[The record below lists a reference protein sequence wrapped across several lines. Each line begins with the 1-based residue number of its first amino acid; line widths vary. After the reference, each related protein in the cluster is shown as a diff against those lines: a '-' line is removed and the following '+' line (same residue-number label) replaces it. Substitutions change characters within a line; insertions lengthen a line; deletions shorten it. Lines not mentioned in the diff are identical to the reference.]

1 MERRAIVSCPHHLRT
16 AGGGCVSIQL
26 PLLHWYPHLLGV
38 MQGWWSTVGFPSHS
52 VLSSKMKPSQIGLR
66 SVKHLH
72 SQSPHSDSTMMLN
85 VTLLVTPGLQHHSVQ
100 CQIPNHPRVPAPPC
114 SMSLFKDSLKN
125 TSWFQGG
132 SRVFSKQDKDGRFL
146 FFFLFI
152 LKTFFLHSCVLV
164 TCGPRTFAN

>member
-1 MERRAIVSCPHHLRT
+1 MERRAILSCPHHLRT
-16 AGGGCVSIQL
+16 AGGGCVSVQL

-85 VTLLVTPGLQHHSVQ
+85 VTLLVTPGFQHHSVQ

-114 SMSLFKDSLKN
+114 SMSLFKDSLKKYQLV
-125 TSWFQGG
+125 SGREQGIFKTRQG
-132 SRVFSKQDKDGRFL
+132 QQIFIFLSFYFKDVL
-146 FFFLFI
+146 F
-152 LKTFFLHSCVLV
+152 
-164 TCGPRTFAN
+164 A